1 MREEVR
7 DGIEGLDGTFG
18 ATGQVDDDVVANSG
32 DTTGK
37 QSGRRFLGP
46 LTANFFRDAGNEA
59 IGSVACGF
67 GSCIARA
74 KARAAGGEKKFGE
87 TGISDRM
94 QLAADFLWIV
104 GTLKY
109 GRYVPAELTASFHK
123 RRAGQVLAFSASDGI
138 TDGKNGHAHGWVQP
152 VPTVS
157 RLASSIRRMASI
169 KRPVVLRVV
178 VVALEALAALK
189 SISNSPSVQRTT
201 LKTASSPVT
210 LPIFAS
216 RHWPLE
222 K

>member
-1 MREEVR
+1 MWPSRVATSLCQCYRLLVVTETPEDFECMREQVR
-7 DGIEGLDGTFG
+7 DGIEGLDSTFG
-18 ATGQVDDDVVANSG
+18 ATGQVDDDGFVANSG

-59 IGSVACGF
+59 IGSVGCGF

-109 GRYVPAELTASFHK
+109 GRDVPVKLPAAFDE

-138 TDGKNGHAHGWVQP
+138 TDGKNGDAHG
-152 VPTVS
+152 
-157 RLASSIRRMASI
+157 
-169 KRPVVLRVV
+169 
-178 VVALEALAALK
+178 
-189 SISNSPSVQRTT
+189 
-201 LKTASSPVT
+201 
-210 LPIFAS
+210 
-216 RHWPLE
+216 
-222 K
+222 